1 METVIDA
8 IRAALADDATPEARA
23 AGVAACRSVLAAL
36 EPPPAATTAA
46 MPDASR
52 IANVVAA
59 LQGAGPDQLLDLA
72 IAKLRTALPPGT
84 EVPPVSTK
92 FRMPVPKRRG

>member
-1 METVIDA
+1 
-8 IRAALADDATPEARA
+8 
-23 AGVAACRSVLAAL
+23 
-36 EPPPAATTAA
+36 
-46 MPDASR
+46 MPDASG

-59 LQGAGPDQLLDLA
+59 LKGAGPDQLLDLA

-84 EVPPVSTK
+84 EVPPVSIK